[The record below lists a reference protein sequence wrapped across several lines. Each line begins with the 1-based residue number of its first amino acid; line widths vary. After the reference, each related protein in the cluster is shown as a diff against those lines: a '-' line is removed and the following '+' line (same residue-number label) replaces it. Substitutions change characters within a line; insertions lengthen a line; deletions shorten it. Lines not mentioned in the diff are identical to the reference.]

1 MGGEEIGVHPCCV
14 CVDLMCICVVVRL
27 RYDDSV
33 GQKNKLRE
41 EAEGLEAKL
50 NRADQLV
57 KGLSGEYT
65 RWQNSIGGFRAAIAD
80 LVGDCLV
87 ASAFLSYA
95 GPFDTTYRDGLVK
108 KWLLEVKERALP
120 FSASFN
126 FAMFLAKPTDVR
138 DWNIQV
144 SFGLSNLLSL
154 YKIRKICG
162 EVWLGIIA
170 KTRSKLTCG
179 VCGM

>member
-1 MGGEEIGVHPCCV
+1 
-14 CVDLMCICVVVRL
+14 MC

-50 NRADQLV
+50 TRADQLV

-95 GPFDTTYRDGLVK
+95 GPFDTTYRDQLVK
-108 KWLLEVKERALP
+108 KWLLEVKEKALP
-120 FSASFN
+120 FSQNFN

-138 DWNIQV
+138 DWNIQ
-144 SFGLSNLLSL
+144 GLPSDNFSTENGV
-154 YKIRKICG
+154 I
-162 EVWLGIIA
+162 V
-170 KTRSKLTCG
+170 TRGSRWPLMIDPQGQVG
-179 VCGM
+179 VPEPCC